1 MRLYWELARTGY
13 RRTAIY
19 RTAAISGAVTNT
31 FFGFLR
37 ASMFIALY
45 QTRGNV
51 GGYTLPDVLA
61 YTFITQGMAALIGLW
76 GWWQIAETVQDGRV
90 ASDLSRPYD
99 YQFAWLAQDYG
110 RALYQFVARSM
121 PPFIVGMIFFD
132 ITLPTDPMAWIGM
145 VPAIILAIGVSFGW
159 RFCLNLTTFWLTDH
173 RGINGIAMTIGVL
186 FSGFLVPIAMW
197 PDGLREIGYLSPF
210 AAMVAI
216 PIDVF
221 LGKVHGIDLLAALAL
236 QLFWLIA
243 LLALGRLMLSAALHK
258 LVVQGG

>member
-1 MRLYWELARTGY
+1 MRLYWELARCGY

-45 QTRGNV
+45 QTRGEA

-61 YTFITQGMAALIGLW
+61 FTFITQGMAALIGLW
-76 GWWQIAETVQDGRV
+76 GWWQISETVQNGQV

-99 YQFAWLAQDYG
+99 YQMAWLAMDYG
-110 RALYQFVARSM
+110 RAVYQFVARSL
-121 PPFIVGMIFFD
+121 PPFIIGLIAFE
-132 ITLPTDPMAWIGM
+132 ITIPTDPTVWLAL
-145 VPAIILAIGVSFGW
+145 VPAIILAVGVSFGW
-159 RFCLNLTTFWLTDH
+159 RFCLNLTSFWWTDH
-173 RGINGIAMTIGVL
+173 RGIAGLSMTVAVL

-221 LGKVHGIDLLAALAL
+221 LGKLRGADLLAALAL
-236 QLFWLIA
+236 QLFWVFA
-243 LLALGRLMLSAALHK
+243 MLALGRLMLGAALHK

>member
-19 RTAAISGAVTNT
+19 RTAAISGAITNT

-45 QTRGNV
+45 QTRSEV
-51 GGYTLPDVLA
+51 GGYTLPDVLSF
-61 YTFITQGMAALIGLW
+61 TFITQGMAALIGLW

-121 PPFIVGMIFFD
+121 PPFIVGMIAFE
-132 ITLPTDPMAWIGM
+132 ITLPTDPMAWLGM
-145 VPAIILAIGVSFGW
+145 VPAIILAVGVSFGW
-159 RFCLNLTTFWLTDH
+159 RFCLNLTTFWWTDH

-216 PIDVF
+216 PIDIF
-221 LGKVHGIDLLAALAL
+221 LGKVHGVDLLAALAL
-236 QLFWLIA
+236 QLFWVIV
-243 LLALGRLMLSAALHK
+243 LLAFGRLMLSAALHK

>member
-1 MRLYWELARTGY
+1 MRLYWELARCGY

-19 RTAAISGAVTNT
+19 RTAAISGAITNT

-37 ASMFIALY
+37 AYMFIALY
-45 QTRGNV
+45 EARGEV
-51 GGYTLPDVLA
+51 GGYTLADTLA
-61 YTFITQGMAALIGLW
+61 FTFITQGMAALIGLW
-76 GWWQIAETVQDGRV
+76 GWWPIAESVQDGSV

-99 YQFAWLAQDYG
+99 YQFAWMAQDYG
-110 RALYQFVARSM
+110 RALYQFVARSA
-121 PPFIVGMIFFD
+121 PPFVVGMVAFG
-132 ITLPTDPMAWIGM
+132 ITLPGDPLIWLAL
-145 VPAIILAIGVSFGW
+145 VPTVILSVGVSYGW
-159 RFCLNLTTFWLTDH
+159 RFCLNLSTFWWTDH
-173 RGINGIAMTIGVL
+173 RGTAGIAMMIGML

-221 LGKVHGIDLLAALAL
+221 LGKLSGTDVLAALAL
-236 QLFWLIA
+236 QAFWLVA
-243 LLALGRLMLSAALHK
+243 LLALGRLVLSAALHK